1 MHHAVHVL
9 IDVTSHRSHV
19 EPGKVLLY
27 VSRRLYLIGRCI
39 YVYFCLQAF
48 DGAAKKHDSPKYGH
62 VLGHEDVPS
71 AVS

>member
-1 MHHAVHVL
+1 ML

-19 EPGKVLLY
+19 EPGKVFLH

-71 AVS
+71 TVS